1 MNLADYTML
10 GSWVLFA
17 ATGLPGFLL
26 VAIVVGGIVWVS
38 GDLRDERDD

>member
-1 MNLADYTML
+1 MNATDYIMI
-10 GSWVLFA
+10 GSWALFA

-38 GDLRDERDD
+38 GDLRDD